1 MNFGPGARPIY
12 MHRVE
17 GEATVAIR
25 HGDTELTSWPLAGS
39 ECPDLTVVDELA
51 RLVLT
56 ARRAGYTIVL
66 HDPSPTLLGL
76 LDLCGLGP
84 TLRVEMR
91 GQPENLEQ
99 PCIEEVVVADD
110 LPVGDLDDL
119 DGPR

>member
-1 MNFGPGARPIY
+1 MSFPLAGRLYY
-12 MHRVE
+12 MQ
-17 GEATVAIR
+17 GDDGDATVVILHR
-25 HGDTELTSWPLAGS
+25 GTELTSWPLAGS
-39 ECPDLTVVDELA
+39 ACPDLAVVDELA

-56 ARRAGYTIVL
+56 ARRGGHTVVL
-66 HDPSPTLLGL
+66 RDPSPTLLGL
-76 LDLCGLGP
+76 LDLCGLSP

-110 LPVGDLDDL
+110 LPLGDLDDL

>member
-1 MNFGPGARPIY
+1 MSFQRPARPIY
-12 MHRVE
+12 MQRDE
-17 GEATVAIR
+17 GAATVAIR

-39 ECPDLTVVDELA
+39 GCPDLALVNELA

-56 ARRAGYTIVL
+56 ARRGGYTVVL
-66 HDPSPTLLGL
+66 RDPSPSLLGL

-110 LPVGDLDDL
+110 LAVGDLDDL

>member
-1 MNFGPGARPIY
+1 MTFPGPGRPIY
-12 MHRVE
+12 MRRDE

-39 ECPDLTVVDELA
+39 AGPDLTVVDELA

-56 ARRAGYTIVL
+56 ARRAGYTVVL
-66 HDPSPTLLGL
+66 RDPNATLLGL
-76 LDLCGLGP
+76 LDLCGLSP
-84 TLRVEMR
+84 TLRVEMSR
-91 GQPENLEQ
+91 QPENLEQ

-110 LPVGDLDDL
+110 PPVRDLDDL